1 MQTMKDKHSIPALSD
16 KNCFSLKKLR
26 LLVVNVAV
34 NLRIIFL
41 IPKKTNQK
49 KELK

>member
-1 MQTMKDKHSIPALSD
+1 MKDKHSIQALSD
-16 KNCFSLKKLR
+16 KNRFSLKKFR

-41 IPKKTNQK
+41 IPKKIQSK

>member
-41 IPKKTNQK
+41 IPKKNQSK